1 MRIAFFSFSIA
12 PFAPNDLLYF
22 RAAEMALEK
31 GHDVLVSAF
40 DWGEQNAQ
48 EYSDIASRGALLQ
61 FRRRDTR
68 HRNFVLR
75 QLKKVRHKISDPLKQ
90 LEFIER
96 FAPDVI
102 VISDSGTYHFISEP
116 TFPEYILSKGIPSI
130 TISQYNDET
139 YSLPNEHFDLARR
152 FFSAASS
159 CVFVSQRNLDKARIQ
174 LCLPL
179 DNGVVLDNPPNL
191 TVLEQESFPR
201 PEEAA
206 MAMVARLD
214 CVVKGQS
221 VVMEILAQEP
231 WRARKWKLN
240 LYGKGPDER
249 YLREL
254 IRYLDLQ
261 DRVFLRG
268 HVGNIREVWAEN
280 EILLM
285 CSAGEGKP
293 LALTEAMVCGRP
305 AVVTDVGGN
314 AELIEDGITGFV
326 AESAT
331 RSSFA
336 NAMERAWEQRR
347 CWREMGSRAHT
358 NIVARL
364 TPPPER
370 QLLSVIE
377 SSGSPRKAAVRGN

>member
-1 MRIAFFSFSIA
+1 MKIAFFSFSIA

-22 RAAEMALEK
+22 RAAGMALEK

-40 DWGEQNAQ
+40 DWGEQIAP
-48 EYSDIASRGALLQ
+48 EYKDIAMRGAALR
-61 FRRRDTR
+61 FRRRDGR
-68 HRNFVLR
+68 HQNFLLR
-75 QLKKVRHKISDPLKQ
+75 QWRKIEHKISDPRKQ

-102 VISDSGTYHFISEP
+102 VISDSGTYHFLGEP
-116 TFPEYILSKGIPSI
+116 TFPEYILSKGIPSV
-130 TISQYNDET
+130 TISQYNDEI
-139 YSLPNEHFDLARR
+139 YSLRDGQFDLARR
-152 FFSAASS
+152 FFSSASS

-191 TVLEQESFPR
+191 TVLEQERFPQ

-221 VVMEILAQEP
+221 VIMEILAREP
-231 WRARKWKLN
+231 WLSRKWKLN

-254 IRYLDLQ
+254 IRYLNLQ
-261 DRVFLRG
+261 DRVFLHG

-285 CSAGEGKP
+285 CSAAEGKP

-314 AELIEDGITGFV
+314 AELVEDGITGFV
-326 AESAT
+326 AESPT
-331 RSSFA
+331 PNGFA
-336 NAMERAWEQRR
+336 SALERAWEQRR
-347 CWREMGSRAHT
+347 CWKEMGSRAHKK
-358 NIVARL
+358 IVSRL
-364 TPPPER
+364 KTPPER
-370 QLLSVIE
+370 QLLNIIE
-377 SSGSPRKAAVRGN
+377 SSDPSRNGKK

>member
-22 RAAEMALEK
+22 RAAGMALEK

-40 DWGEQNAQ
+40 DWGEQTAP
-48 EYSDIASRGALLQ
+48 EYKDIAKRGAILQ
-61 FRRRDTR
+61 FRRRDAR
-68 HRNFVLR
+68 HQNFLIR
-75 QLKKVRHKISDPLKQ
+75 QLKKLQHKISDPLRQ
-90 LEFIER
+90 LQFIER

-102 VISDSGTYHFISEP
+102 VISDSATYHFVGEP
-116 TFPEYILSKGIPSI
+116 TFPEYILSKGIPSV
-130 TISQYNDET
+130 TISQYNDEV
-139 YSLPNEHFDLARR
+139 YSLRDDHFDLARK

-191 TVLEQESFPR
+191 TVLEQEQFPQ
-201 PEEAA
+201 PDEAA

-221 VVMEILAQEP
+221 VIMEILAREP

-254 IRYLDLQ
+254 IRYLDLE

-285 CSAGEGKP
+285 CSAAEGKP

-326 AESAT
+326 AESAAPG
-331 RSSFA
+331 SFA
-336 NAMERAWEQRR
+336 KALERAWEQRG
-347 CWREMGSRAHT
+347 CWKEMGSRAHT
-358 NIVARL
+358 NIVGRL
-364 TPPPER
+364 TPPPEH
-370 QLLSVIE
+370 QLLSIIE
-377 SSGSPRKAAVRGN
+377 SSGSSRNGKYGP

>member
-1 MRIAFFSFSIA
+1 
-12 PFAPNDLLYF
+12 
-22 RAAEMALEK
+22 MALEK

-40 DWGEQNAQ
+40 DWGEQNAP
-48 EYSDIASRGALLQ
+48 EYRDIAKRGALLQ
-61 FRRRDTR
+61 FRRRDIR
-68 HRNFVLR
+68 HKNFFLR
-75 QLKKVRHKISDPLKQ
+75 QLKKAQHKISDPIKQ

-96 FAPDVI
+96 FAPDVA
-102 VISDSGTYHFISEP
+102 VISDSATYHFIGEP
-116 TFPEYILSKGIPSI
+116 TFPEYILSKGIPAV

-139 YSLPNEHFDLARR
+139 YSLPNDHFDLARK

-191 TVLEQESFPR
+191 TELDQERFPR
-201 PEEAA
+201 TEEAA

-221 VVMEILAQEP
+221 VVLEVLAQEQ

-314 AELIEDGITGFV
+314 AELIEDGVTGFV
-326 AESAT
+326 AESAA
-331 RSSFA
+331 SGSFA
-336 NAMERAWEQRR
+336 KALERAWEQRR
-347 CWREMGSRAHT
+347 CWEEMGARAHA
-358 NIVARL
+358 NIRARL
-364 TPPPER
+364 ATPPES

-377 SSGSPRKAAVRGN
+377 SSKSPRKKFGVPSGRLKTES